1 MSNPKNRIGWNEFQK
16 LAPEAYAAL
25 GALSKAVSTSGLEHD
40 LLELIKLRASQING
54 CAYCTQYHLNAARKL
69 SVPAEKLDLLVVWRD
84 AGVFSAREK
93 AAFAWTEDL
102 TNVAGHHISDDDYAA
117 VHAHFPSAQ
126 LAALTTAIGLINT
139 WNRIAG
145 PLQFTPPIPH
155 HDIQAAKKETPEP
168 AHA

>member
-1 MSNPKNRIGWNEFQK
+1 MSKSRISWQEFQRF
-16 LAPEAYAAL
+16 APDAYTAL
-25 GALSKAVSTSGLEHD
+25 TALSKAVSSSGLEHD
-40 LLELIKLRASQING
+40 LIEMIKLRASQING
-54 CAYCTQYHLNAARKL
+54 CAFCTQYHLNAARKL
-69 SVPAEKLDLLVVWRD
+69 GIPSEKLDLLVVWRD

-102 TNVAGHHISDDDYAA
+102 TNVAGHHISDQDYAA
-117 VHAHFPSAQ
+117 VTAYFPSAE

-145 PLQFTPPIPH
+145 PLQFAPPIPQPAREH
-155 HDIQAAKKETPEP
+155 